1 MAGSSPRAR
10 ARMRDVGAV
19 EVAALQ
25 AESVACGINVL
36 SCLGVGR
43 WADFVGGS
51 IVMHEA
57 LSLFVYRYA

>member
-1 MAGSSPRAR
+1 MTGSSPRAR

-43 WADFVGGS
+43 WADFVGS
-51 IVMHEA
+51 
-57 LSLFVYRYA
+57 R